1 MVQNH
6 LVRDTTNVMSIQME
20 LENENDNGV
29 KTVRLFRD
37 TITGFWETRAI

>member
-1 MVQNH
+1 
-6 LVRDTTNVMSIQME
+6 ME

-37 TITGFWETRAI
+37 MITGLGKPELFYKLLQI